1 MILKN
6 IPVFQ
11 INPSN
16 ILNQSSRCFEGQEKL
31 AHTIPQ
37 NLLPLMSDCNMA
49 IQDIYTLF
57 IQDDSISDAK
67 KKNLTPLYKPASSR
81 LLFLAKLISFGMERQ
96 FIKRNTKNQKLLAG
110 GALSPIVLDYIMDSE
125 VCLLYTSHCLF
136 LNTSKFLI
144 RQNLFLCIIKRY
156 IR

>member
-1 MILKN
+1 M
-6 IPVFQ
+6 
-11 INPSN
+11 
-16 ILNQSSRCFEGQEKL
+16 L
-31 AHTIPQ
+31 AEVK
-37 NLLPLMSDCNMA
+37 
-49 IQDIYTLF
+49 DIYTLF

-125 VCLLYTSHCLF
+125 IPKPCRHFIGRDKELEELYTMLIHLSIAAGLF
-136 LNTSKFLI
+136 TMK
-144 RQNLFLCIIKRY
+144 CILHLTITA
-156 IR
+156 